1 MKKLASELCL
11 VMLAGSIF
19 AELDAPQIATSAT
32 APSITGYTLSQSRSA
47 QLGAL
52 GKLWDGYN
60 GDALESAIKS
70 VKGDIGETVAERAY
84 SYALSVDKEL
94 KKGTWVS
101 IAPRYGRQ
109 GIDHVF
115 IQVDKNGLPR
125 DMILAESKYK
135 SSKLGPGQM
144 GPNWRMKH
152 LTAIGDRYYRFANSP
167 EAIIRAKEIPI
178 GAKSMDLYF
187 SKTKKVVIW
196 EDGGKWYTNAE
207 EGIADK
213 DLRIRATTYEKY
225 FTSAGTGVIRIR
237 SRLFRILEQENGNY
251 RVEIYKLTDAAPTDA
266 AQIHSLIRTFDIEK
280 EFVAKGRVDVKLLMK
295 RIKSKYPSWSDK
307 QIKKEAEDIKKVI
320 SNKDVLNP
328 KEAHKQA
335 IKEINHSSLASAGIA
350 GALSFAFQL
359 GAEAWEHGTD
369 FKSYDFK
376 RISLST
382 AKGAAV
388 AGVSSYAG
396 QQTALHLAGRT
407 IFKKQ
412 ISARVAGRIGGS
424 VGASIILAESF
435 GGCVIGNKNWKD
447 GSIEAGISAASMV
460 AGHYAAAGVSALIAS
475 SAASGATIT
484 AGAAGATA
492 AAGTATAASAGTVG
506 TAAAAGAAGAGTAGS
521 GGFMALAAASG
532 PAIAAI
538 AAGAAISYGGYVVY
552 NHYKSIELTRGDF
565 VFNEKKVDLFLTD
578 KERLYHSLDQ
588 LLGFTSSNGYADGVG
603 VR

>member
-1 MKKLASELCL
+1 MKKLASTVCL
-11 VMLAGSIF
+11 VMLACSAL
-19 AELDAPQIATSAT
+19 AELDAPQITTSAT
-32 APSITGYTLSQSRSA
+32 TPFITGYTLSQSRSA
-47 QLGAL
+47 ELGSL
-52 GKLWDGYN
+52 GKLWDGYRMN
-60 GDALESAIKS
+60 
-70 VKGDIGETVAERAY
+70 VVRGDIGEAVAERAY
-84 SYALSVDKEL
+84 SYALSIDKEL
-94 KKGTWVS
+94 SKGTWVS

-125 DMILAESKYK
+125 DMILAESKYG
-135 SSKLGPGQM
+135 SSKLGNTKDGTQM
-144 GPNWRMKH
+144 GPNWRMKR
-152 LTAIGDRYYRFANSP
+152 LTAIGDRYYRFANSS
-167 EAIIRAKEIPI
+167 ETIIRAKEIPI

-187 SKTKKVVIW
+187 SKTQKVVIW

-207 EGIADK
+207 GITDK
-213 DLRIRATTYEKY
+213 DLKTRATTYGKF
-225 FTSAGTGVIRIR
+225 FTSGGTGVIRIR
-237 SRLFRILEQENGNY
+237 NRLFRICEQGNGNY
-251 RVEIYKLTDAAPTDA
+251 RVDIYKLTDAAQTDA
-266 AQIHSLIRTFDIEK
+266 EPIASLIRTFDIEK
-280 EFVAKGRVDVKLLMK
+280 EFVAKGKVDTKVLMEALK
-295 RIKSKYPSWSDK
+295 KKHPSWSDK
-307 QIKKEAEDIKKVI
+307 KIKQEAEDIKRVV
-320 SNKDVLNP
+320 SNKEFINAV
-328 KEAHKQA
+328 EAHKQA
-335 IKEINHSSLASAGIA
+335 IKEINHSSIASAGIA

-359 GAEAWEHGTD
+359 GAEAWEHGAD
-369 FKSYDFK
+369 FESYDLK
-376 RISLST
+376 GISLST
-382 AKGAAV
+382 VKGAGV
-388 AGVSSYAG
+388 AGIASYAG
-396 QQTALHLAGRT
+396 QRTSLYLAGNT
-407 IFKKQ
+407 FFKRQ
-412 ISARVAGRIGGS
+412 ITSRAAGRIGGC

-552 NHYKSIELTRGDF
+552 NHYKGIELTRGDF

>member
-1 MKKLASELCL
+1 MKKLASSVCL
-11 VMLAGSIF
+11 VMLVCSAL
-19 AELDAPQIATSAT
+19 AELDAPQIPTSAT

-52 GKLWDGYN
+52 GKLWDGYKMN
-60 GDALESAIKS
+60 
-70 VKGDIGETVAERAY
+70 VVRGDIGESVAERAFFGGPEVAP
-84 SYALSVDKEL
+84 S
-94 KKGTWVS
+94 KKGSWVS

-115 IQVDKNGLPR
+115 IRVDKNGLPN
-125 DMILAESKYK
+125 DIILAESKYG
-135 SSKLGPGQM
+135 SSNLGYTKDGRQM
-144 GPNWRMKH
+144 GPNWRMKR
-152 LTAIGDRYYRFANSP
+152 LTAIGDRYYRFANSSQS
-167 EAIIRAKEIPI
+167 IIRTKNIPI
-178 GAKSMDLYF
+178 GAKSMDVYF
-187 SKTKKVVIW
+187 SKTRKVVIW

-207 EGIADK
+207 GITDK
-213 DLRIRATTYEKY
+213 QLRTRASTYGKY
-225 FTSAGTGVIRIR
+225 FSSAGTGVIRTR
-237 SRLFRILEQENGNY
+237 NFEFRILEQSNGDYHVKINTIKDY
-251 RVEIYKLTDAAPTDA
+251 LDEV
-266 AQIHSLIRTFDIEK
+266 QIISTRTVVIPS
-280 EFVAKGRVDVKLLMK
+280 EFISKGKVDTKVLMEA
-295 RIKSKYPSWSDK
+295 IKKKHPSWSDK
-307 QIKKEAEDIKKVI
+307 KIKQEAKDIKRVV
-320 SNKDVLNP
+320 SNKDFLNAA
-328 KEAHKQA
+328 EAHKQA

-359 GAEAWEHGTD
+359 GSEAWEHGAD

-376 RISLST
+376 GIPLST
-382 AKGAAV
+382 AEGAAV

-396 QQTALHLAGRT
+396 QRTALHLAGRT

-552 NHYKSIELTRGDF
+552 NHYKGIELTKGDF

-603 VR
+603 IR

>member
-1 MKKLASELCL
+1 MKKLASSVCL
-11 VMLAGSIF
+11 VMLVCSAL
-19 AELDAPQIATSAT
+19 AELDAPQIPTSAT

-52 GKLWDGYN
+52 GKLWDGYKMN
-60 GDALESAIKS
+60 
-70 VKGDIGETVAERAY
+70 VVRGDIGESVAERAFFGGPEVAP
-84 SYALSVDKEL
+84 S
-94 KKGTWVS
+94 KKGSWVS

-115 IQVDKNGLPR
+115 IRVDKNGLPN
-125 DMILAESKYK
+125 DIILAESKYG
-135 SSKLGPGQM
+135 SSNLGYTKDGRQM
-144 GPNWRMKH
+144 GPNWRMKR
-152 LTAIGDRYYRFANSP
+152 LTAIGDRYYRFANSSQS
-167 EAIIRAKEIPI
+167 IIRTKNIPI
-178 GAKSMDLYF
+178 GAKSMDVYF
-187 SKTKKVVIW
+187 SKTRKVVIW

-207 EGIADK
+207 GITDK
-213 DLRIRATTYEKY
+213 QLRTRASTYGKY
-225 FTSAGTGVIRIR
+225 FSSAGTGVIRTR
-237 SRLFRILEQENGNY
+237 NFEFRILEQSNGDYHVKINTIKDY
-251 RVEIYKLTDAAPTDA
+251 LDEV
-266 AQIHSLIRTFDIEK
+266 QIISTRTVVIPS
-280 EFVAKGRVDVKLLMK
+280 EFISKGKVDTKVLMEA
-295 RIKSKYPSWSDK
+295 IKKKHPSWSDK
-307 QIKKEAEDIKKVI
+307 KIKQEAKDIKRVV
-320 SNKDVLNP
+320 SNKDFLNAA
-328 KEAHKQA
+328 EAHKQA

-359 GAEAWEHGTD
+359 GTEAWEHGAD
-369 FKSYDFK
+369 FESYDFK
-376 RISLST
+376 GISLST
-382 AKGAAV
+382 VKGAAV
-388 AGVSSYAG
+388 AGAASYAG
-396 QQTALHLAGRT
+396 QRTSLYLAGNT
-407 IFKKQ
+407 FSKMQ
-412 ISARVAGRIGGS
+412 ITSRVAGRIGGS

-552 NHYKSIELTRGDF
+552 NHYKGIELTRGDF

>member
-32 APSITGYTLSQSRSA
+32 ASFITGYTLSQSRSA

-52 GKLWDGYN
+52 GNLWDGYKMN
-60 GDALESAIKS
+60 
-70 VKGDIGETVAERAY
+70 VVRGDIGESVAERAFFGGPEVAP
-84 SYALSVDKEL
+84 S
-94 KKGTWVS
+94 KKGSWVS

-115 IQVDKNGLPR
+115 IRVDENGLPNN
-125 DMILAESKYK
+125 MILAESKYG
-135 SSKLGPGQM
+135 SSNLGYTKDGRQM
-144 GPNWRMKH
+144 GSNWRMKR
-152 LTAIGDRYYRFANSP
+152 LTAIGDRYYRFANSSKT
-167 EAIIRAKEIPI
+167 IIRTKNIPI
-178 GAKSMDLYF
+178 GAKSMDIYF
-187 SKTKKVVIW
+187 SKTRKVVIW

-207 EGIADK
+207 GITDEQ
-213 DLRIRATTYEKY
+213 LRTRASTYGKY
-225 FTSAGTGVIRIR
+225 FSSAGTGVIRTR
-237 SRLFRILEQENGNY
+237 NFEFRILEQSNGDYHVKINTIKDY
-251 RVEIYKLTDAAPTDA
+251 LDEV
-266 AQIHSLIRTFDIEK
+266 QIISTRTVVIPS
-280 EFVAKGRVDVKLLMK
+280 EFISKGKVDTKVLMEA
-295 RIKSKYPSWSDK
+295 IKKKHPSWSDK
-307 QIKKEAEDIKKVI
+307 KIKQEAKDIKRVV
-320 SNKDVLNP
+320 SNKDFLNAA
-328 KEAHKQA
+328 EAHKQA

-359 GAEAWEHGTD
+359 GTEAWEHGAD
-369 FKSYDFK
+369 FESYDFK
-376 RISLST
+376 GISLST
-382 AKGAAV
+382 VKGAAV
-388 AGVSSYAG
+388 AGAASYAG
-396 QQTALHLAGRT
+396 QRTSLYLAGNT
-407 IFKKQ
+407 FFKRQ
-412 ISARVAGRIGGS
+412 ITSRVAGRIGGS

-552 NHYKSIELTRGDF
+552 NHYKGIELTKGDF

-603 VR
+603 IR